1 MKNSPYLYPIKI
13 TSYEIYTNN
22 QLTEPVTTIGLIV
35 LIVLAIVYVILRK
48 MINSTSVVQINNRV
62 EIYKKGKLVRWYYVD
77 TNDQIVKAEK

>member
-1 MKNSPYLYPIKI
+1 LKNSPYLYPIKI